1 MSSQRYIDTG
11 FYDDAWVQDLDPS
24 EKFMY
29 MYLLTNPLTNIAG
42 IYKITKKRMSFDTG
56 FSVETVVH
64 ILEKFTAAKKAALCG
79 EYIIIKNWPK
89 HQKWEQSPKVK
100 EGIARVLSEVPADVL
115 VQAAEIGYIFDLKPF
130 FDTLQIPY
138 PYCQNYLDSNLNLNS
153 NFKALK
159 SFTNVQDFKAE
170 GGKNPQ
176 SGSPS
181 VSVDFEKKTVSPCNQ
196 DFHDNQENA
205 ENQKDTSP
213 SDKNSQKKSEDAPS
227 FDNENSPSQASSQSH
242 SEDISRLNSDTIPD
256 GGGFPFADDEKP
268 KKAKKSP
275 PKRRSARK
283 TPDDAELDAYFATV
297 DAETVRRMHEITETL
312 YKKAQ
317 IIDPLYVRNGNYLRN
332 QTKKLTDLIASSGR
346 SADEVEETFN
356 FGFTDSFWCNVLT
369 NVDTFIRNYA
379 KIFRK
384 MKDKEKAPDKHK
396 YAGGFENSHIAR
408 KEYTEDW

>member
-1 MSSQRYIDTG
+1 MLGAI
-11 FYDDAWVQDLDPS
+11 V
-24 EKFMY
+24 
-29 MYLLTNPLTNIAG
+29 
-42 IYKITKKRMSFDTG
+42 FDSHFARDYGMTEAVL
-56 FSVETVVH
+56 FQH
-64 ILEKFTAAKKAALCG
+64 ILYWCEFNKANNKNFHEDSYWTFNKASAFSIQFPFLTERQVRYTLAKLEKEKL
-79 EYIIIKNWPK
+79 IKSGNFN
-89 HQKWEQSPKVK
+89 KVK
-100 EGIARVLSEVPADVL
+100 YDQTKWYTVTRKGLEEMARCVEEENQQMTKNKILNDKFV
-115 VQAAEIGYIFDLKPF
+115 
-130 FDTLQIPY
+130 
-138 PYCQNYLDSNLNLNS
+138 DSNLQNCKPQSTNLSDLYQMNTH
-153 NFKALK
+153 NNNTNNDALK

-170 GGKNPQ
+170 GDKNPQ
-176 SGSPS
+176 SGFPS

-196 DFHDNQENA
+196 ENTENQE
-205 ENQKDTSP
+205 DTSP
-213 SDKNSQKKSEDAPS
+213 SDMNSQEKPGDAPS
-227 FDNENSPSQASSQSH
+227 FDNENFPSQASPQSQ

-275 PKRRSARK
+275 PKRKSARK
-283 TPDDAELDAYFATV
+283 TPDDTELDAYFATV

-346 SADEVEETFN
+346 SVDEVEETFN